1 MPIIKPNKTPSSIND
16 DTKDSLTPQ
25 IPNTTQ
31 VPDNT
36 TKQKPL
42 TIFNPKTGL
51 VDKWEGTLEEYREK
65 QNIKLVEE
73 YFNPEAKT
81 ITDFTNNAEVQ
92 ARAADMMS
100 YLDKKE
106 YADGTKA
113 ADAFIDYARQSD
125 YNLTKSLARS
135 VKLANRDKE
144 DEESQKFIN
153 DYNWLLEE
161 FHYINP
167 NGKYKYE
174 NVGASENLTLT
185 GDIFK
190 GISTDLFNWAALG
203 LTGATALPEKIVV
216 QQTANQALR
225 QMIKQMAAKSYNV
238 TLGKAAP
245 IYNKIPKI
253 PINTKSYKS
262 TIGVL
267 GTEGGVYAGLDTHL
281 WQKRWNELGIEG
293 YEEYDPKLTGTAI
306 GVGFTLGGLL
316 AAGTTR
322 YVKYSHNKAA
332 SKEAVEKAR
341 ESEEFKDTIL
351 GTPKGDPDVEIIS
364 VEEAAQLNRKIREN
378 NNNPNS
384 THIEDVADLER

>member
-25 IPNTTQ
+25 IPDTTQ

-203 LTGATALPEKIVV
+203 LTGATALP
-216 QQTANQALR
+216 
-225 QMIKQMAAKSYNV
+225 
-238 TLGKAAP
+238 
-245 IYNKIPKI
+245 
-253 PINTKSYKS
+253 
-262 TIGVL
+262 
-267 GTEGGVYAGLDTHL
+267 
-281 WQKRWNELGIEG
+281 
-293 YEEYDPKLTGTAI
+293 
-306 GVGFTLGGLL
+306 
-316 AAGTTR
+316 
-322 YVKYSHNKAA
+322 
-332 SKEAVEKAR
+332 
-341 ESEEFKDTIL
+341 
-351 GTPKGDPDVEIIS
+351 
-364 VEEAAQLNRKIREN
+364 
-378 NNNPNS
+378 
-384 THIEDVADLER
+384 